1 MLLVLA
7 VLAGAIHGALSVR
20 PEDHVGRRRL
30 ASGKLARFTL
40 KVQYLLALKRHT
52 LTDPWEWQFVGITV
66 PTLEDLTLVKIVKF
80 STAWKPSY
88 R

>member
-30 ASGKLARFTL
+30 ASGKLARFTF
-40 KVQYLLALKRHT
+40 KVQYLLALHK
-52 LTDPWEWQFVGITV
+52 
-66 PTLEDLTLVKIVKF
+66 
-80 STAWKPSY
+80 TAHIFLLLPAMLSQGCHKAT
-88 R
+88 